1 MMHMVLGRPVAVC
14 NFELASFVAVM
25 IGVST
30 EVSGRANIC
39 SLVLLMGFM
48 NLTAVQYCLGLDLP
62 MFCSE
67 SYFWGCFLLYDMWW
81 SLEIGINL
89 WSLTV
94 GYELGCVI
102 ILFFIYFHRLVML
115 NMSTSLLR
123 QP

>member
-14 NFELASFVAVM
+14 SFELASFVAVM

-67 SYFWGCFLLYDMWW
+67 SYFWGCFLLYEMW
-81 SLEIGINL
+81 SLEIGIDL
-89 WSLTV
+89 RSLTV
-94 GYELGCVI
+94 DTELGCVVYSFYI
-102 ILFFIYFHRLVML
+102 F
-115 NMSTSLLR
+115 SLLR
-123 QP
+123 QL